1 MLELYKN
8 LSYGHKKEVC
18 KLIAIACKR
27 QPESVRNW
35 FIGHKNIPIEFSEI
49 VKKHLELETI
59 KMNIQFCNDPEMIFE
74 MNRKYR
80 ELEVEISLKHS
91 ILKAKKN
98 WEKIEDIDAFLDE
111 IKGYE
116 KTNSY

>member
-18 KLIAIACKR
+18 KVIAKECKR

-35 FIGHKNIPIEFSEI
+35 FISHKHVPGEFEKI
-49 VKKHLELETI
+49 AYKHLQLQTI
-59 KMNIQFCNDPEMIFE
+59 KMNIQFCNDPVIIFE

-80 ELEVEISLKHS
+80 ELDV
-91 ILKAKKN
+91 
-98 WEKIEDIDAFLDE
+98 
-111 IKGYE
+111 
-116 KTNSY
+116 

>member
-18 KLIAIACKR
+18 KVIAKECKR

-35 FIGHKNIPIEFSEI
+35 FISHKQIPNEFSKI
-49 VKKHLELETI
+49 AKKYLELETI

-80 ELEVEISLKHS
+80 ELDV
-91 ILKAKKN
+91 
-98 WEKIEDIDAFLDE
+98 
-111 IKGYE
+111 
-116 KTNSY
+116 